1 MTVGLSDSAL
11 ETLVFVLCVTPI
23 LLHIYGSIGSVGS
36 FSEGSALRDFY
47 SYSRLHSEGGY
58 GQILGFRPHFQKI
71 SVWIMM
77 HLPIRK
83 DYCGEPM
90 HHSGVSNLMALFT
103 KMGYVYTIHH
113 PATTVKINPLIS
125 CITVYPFTLTREPVN
140 RYRIYAAAQKNE
152 KIVPPLV
159 AHGAAAPS

>member
-1 MTVGLSDSAL
+1 
-11 ETLVFVLCVTPI
+11 
-23 LLHIYGSIGSVGS
+23 
-36 FSEGSALRDFY
+36 
-47 SYSRLHSEGGY
+47 
-58 GQILGFRPHFQKI
+58 
-71 SVWIMM
+71 MM

-90 HHSGVSNLMALFT
+90 HHPGVSNLVAQFI

-113 PATTVKINPLIS
+113 PVITVKINPIIS

-140 RYRIYAAAQKNE
+140 RYRINAAAQKTE

-159 AHGAAAPS
+159 AQGAAAPSLIRGRLAPAAL